1 MLFVDDHQ
9 PEVFDLHVVLQQLV
23 RADDD
28 VDLAFGQVRDRRIH
42 FLGRLEA
49 AHHFHAHRP
58 VGKAVAEAVVVL
70 LGEQG
75 GRHQD
80 RHLATAVHRN
90 ERGAHCHFGLAEA
103 DVAAHQAIHRLG
115 RKHVFAHRFD
125 GGLLV
130 RGFFERETGAEGGVV
145 GLRIGESVAFAGS
158 ATCIDVEQLGGHV
171 THLFGGFA
179 LGFLPG
185 LGAQAMQRGQGIVA
199 AGVAGD
205 QVQVG
210 HRHIK
215 LGAFGV
221 FQGEEFS
228 GLAVDFQG
236 RQAQVAADT
245 VVDVHHRRTL
255 AQLGEVLDD
264 GIVVGI
270 GAFFAATAL
279 HHALAEQRAFGD
291 EGQGRVIEQQ
301 AFVERGDG
309 DRQPFLAGDKV
320 RPAVDGFRS
329 QLQAL
334 QQLQQHF
341 AAACGFGGEQ
351 HATGELVEE
360 VRQCRQRL
368 GSLGFDGQVRQLA
381 GREALA
387 TATAFHILLTGHHAR
402 PVLQACEAIFHRQE
416 QFGGRQ

>member
-1 MLFVDDHQ
+1 M
-9 PEVFDLHVVLQQLV
+9 
-23 RADDD
+23 
-28 VDLAFGQVRDRRIH
+28 
-42 FLGRLEA
+42 
-49 AHHFHAHRP
+49 
-58 VGKAVAEAVVVL
+58 
-70 LGEQG
+70 
-75 GRHQD
+75 
-80 RHLATAVHRN
+80 
-90 ERGAHCHFGLAEA
+90 
-103 DVAAHQAIHRLG
+103 
-115 RKHVFAHRFD
+115 
-125 GGLLV
+125 LV

-210 HRHIK
+210 HRHVE
-215 LGAFGV
+215 LGAFGI
-221 FQGEEFS
+221 FQGKEFG
-228 GLAVDFQG
+228 GLVVDFQG
-236 RQAQVAADT
+236 GQAQVAADT
-245 VVDVHHRRTL
+245 VVDVHHRRPF

-264 GIVVGI
+264 GVVVGI
-270 GAFFAATAL
+270 GALFAATAL

-291 EGQGRVIEQQ
+291 QGQGWIVQHQ
-301 AFVERGDG
+301 AFVERCDG
-309 DRQPFLAGDKV
+309 DRQAFFAGDEV
-320 RPAVDGFRS
+320 WPAVDGFRS
-329 QLQAL
+329 QLQTL

-368 GSLGFDGQVRQLA
+368 GSLGFDGQVR
-381 GREALA
+381 
-387 TATAFHILLTGHHAR
+387 
-402 PVLQACEAIFHRQE
+402 
-416 QFGGRQ
+416 